1 MRKIVQKQIMD
12 MIPAIWGGVQY
23 IQTAESSRVLQ
34 VLDDCLLA
42 METLQESFRS
52 GLSPQRFLYY
62 KQYYDQVVL
71 AMKQLKDIGDIE
83 NEILG
88 IYNGLDKMLTDVTN
102 EAEVKV
108 EILFLPYKA
117 SMWDSLESIWL
128 TAKDDAKCDA
138 YVMPIPYCD
147 RNPDGSPATWHCE
160 ADLFPEYVLVIDFN
174 QYDIAK
180 RKPDAIY
187 IHNPY
192 DEYNRVTSVDP
203 KYYSSELKKHT
214 DMLVYVP
221 YFVLS
226 KRWPEGQT
234 QLACYFN
241 MDKMIVQKDQMQV
254 APMGGSQLM
263 EQDIKY
269 LSDYIPKEK
278 LVPLGSPKADK
289 VFFCEKH
296 KRIPKEWQNV
306 IKGKKI
312 ILYNVSISGL
322 LQFGER
328 ALHKLKYIFDCFAR
342 REDIVLLF
350 RPHPLLESTMKS
362 MRMDLY
368 KSYKDLEQEFLAKRI
383 GILDKTPDINMAV
396 AIADAYLGESS
407 SSVINLFGVAGKP
420 IFFTDDMMLWNEPTL
435 EEKASIAFHYMH
447 IERDEVW
454 FVAEGYNALC
464 RMNIYSGEI
473 KPLLQ
478 FETFPVNGGLYT
490 HFVKIEDKIYFSPMN
505 AKSIYE
511 YDVSSGI
518 SKTTALKKA
527 LEWGNFGRS
536 ISYKKHLFMIPCRY
550 PAILSYD
557 INTGECIYYTK
568 CIKELLPYQHAQHE
582 ELLGWECIIE
592 NRLLLPALQVN
603 KIIEFDMETRD
614 YHIYDLPGENVDCW
628 RIIEA
633 EVDLDTYWL
642 IPWKTKCI
650 RKWNR
655 KTNTCEFYDIYP
667 TEYSCMQNWDNGQMY
682 QFSGATKVNGAIWLF
697 PRYGNMVL
705 RFDTKSG
712 KIEKVDIGLSY
723 SISDRKTNFY
733 MQQDNFFNAVT
744 YGDNKIL
751 ALSAYDRSL
760 VIFDTITR
768 TCRLQPCRLSA
779 EKMEMLSTPMTKSFG
794 AIGQDVPY
802 ATNENHLWRNV
813 TSFIEYVLH
822 EDHDK
827 IKQKAAFAENIVN
840 ADGNCGKKVHQYIME
855 QI

>member
-12 MIPAIWGGVQY
+12 MIPAIWDGVQY
-23 IQTAESSRVLQ
+23 IQTAEPNRAVQ
-34 VLDDCLLA
+34 VLDDCVLA

-52 GLSPQRFLYY
+52 GLSQQRFLYY
-62 KQYYDQVVL
+62 IQYYDQVIL
-71 AMKQLKDIGDIE
+71 AMKQLKEKESIE
-83 NEILG
+83 NLILG
-88 IYNGLDKMLTDVTN
+88 IYNGLDKMLTDITN

-117 SMWDSLESIWL
+117 SMWDSLESIWI
-128 TAKDDAKCDA
+128 AARDDKEHCDA
-138 YVMPIPYCD
+138 YVVPIPYCE
-147 RNPDGSPATWHCE
+147 RNPDGSPLEWHCE
-160 ADLFPEYVLVIDFN
+160 ADLFPEYVPTVDY
-174 QYDIAK
+174 QKYDIAK
-180 RKPDAIY
+180 RKPDVIY

-192 DEYNRVTSVDP
+192 DACNRVTSVDSG
-203 KYYSSELKKHT
+203 YYSHELKKHT

-221 YFVLS
+221 YFVLG
-226 KRWPEGQT
+226 KRWPEVQT
-234 QLACYFN
+234 NLACAPY
-241 MDKMIVQKDQMQV
+241 MDKMIVQKDHMQV

-306 IKGKKI
+306 MQGKKV

-328 ALHKLKYIFDCFAR
+328 ALHKMKYIFDCFAGR
-342 REDIVLLF
+342 SDVILLF

-368 KSYKDLEQEFLAKRI
+368 KSYKDLEQEFLAKSI

-407 SSVINLFGVAGKP
+407 SSVINLFGIAGKP
-420 IFFTDDMMLWNEPTL
+420 IFFTDDMMLWNEATPEERASL
-435 EEKASIAFHYMH
+435 EFNYMH
-447 IERDEVW
+447 IERDNVW
-454 FVAEGYNALC
+454 FIAEGYNALC
-464 RMNIYSGEI
+464 QMNISSGVI
-473 KPLLQ
+473 SPLLQ
-478 FETFPVNGGLYT
+478 FETFPVNGGLYS

-511 YDVSSGI
+511 YDVRSGI
-518 SKTTALKKA
+518 SKITALKKA
-527 LEWGNFGRS
+527 LEWGNFGHS
-536 ISYKKHLFMIPCRY
+536 ILYKNHLFMIPCRY
-550 PAILSYD
+550 PAILSYE

-582 ELLGWECIIE
+582 ELLGWECIVG

-614 YHIYDLPGENVDCW
+614 YHIYDLPGDNVDCW

-633 EVDLDTYWL
+633 EEDSYWL
-642 IPWKTKCI
+642 IPRKTTCI
-650 RKWNR
+650 RKWNQ
-655 KTNTCEFYDIYP
+655 KTNTCEFYDTYP
-667 TEYSCMQNWDNGQMY
+667 DEYSCVQNWDNAETY
-682 QFSGATKVNGAIWLF
+682 RFSGAVKVNGAIWLF
-697 PRYGNMVL
+697 PCYGNMVL
-705 RFDTKSG
+705 RLDAESG
-712 KIEKVDIGLSY
+712 KIEEVNMGLPY
-723 SISDRKTNFY
+723 AISDRKTSFY
-733 MQQDNFFNAVT
+733 MQQNNFYNAFL
-744 YGDNKIL
+744 YEENQIA
-751 ALSAYDRSL
+751 ALSTYDRSL
-760 VIFDTITR
+760 VIFDTMEGK
-768 TCRLQPCRLSA
+768 CRLQPCRLSA
-779 EKMEMLSTPMTKSFG
+779 EQMEMLSTPLAKSFG
-794 AIGQDVPY
+794 TIGQDVPY
-802 ATNENHLWRNV
+802 AANENHLWRNV
-813 TSFIEYVLH
+813 TSFIEYVLQG
-822 EDHDK
+822 DHDK
-827 IKQKAAFAENIVN
+827 VKQKAAFAENIVN